1 MMSKEDEISVEIF
14 RADTTS
20 STPIP
25 VSGSSVKAGFPSPA
39 QDYITD
45 SIDLNRDVIR
55 NKESTFFARV
65 SGDSMQD
72 AGIFDGDLA
81 VVDKSLEPNTG
92 DYVVAYID
100 GGFTIK
106 EFRMDESGQFGWLI
120 PHNKEFKP
128 IRVSAADDFMVW
140 GVVTHVMHSLRR
152 KNK

>member
-1 MMSKEDEISVEIF
+1 MSKEDEIRVEIF
-14 RADTTS
+14 RADTSS

-55 NKESTFFARV
+55 NQESTFFARV

-81 VVDKSLEPNTG
+81 IVDKSLEPRTG

-120 PHNKEFKP
+120 PHNDSFKP
-128 IRVSAADDFMVW
+128 LRVTAADDFMVW
-140 GVVTHVMHSLRR
+140 GVVTHVMHNLRR
-152 KNK
+152 GSK